1 MNVFGKIHALNLRA
15 IEILKNRLSSGVC
28 KDGGYEGRK
37 SFCYCRRKGRKRTG
51 KRAVSGALIMSEEGL
66 IKNIDSLRK
75 R

>member
-15 IEILKNRLSSGVC
+15 MEILKNRLSSGVC

-51 KRAVSGALIMSEEGL
+51 KRAVLSFDYAGGRTH
-66 IKNIDSLRK
+66 KK
-75 R
+75 Y